1 MLTACEMSQH
11 VRRDN
16 MGIVT
21 TLRRT
26 SMRTKAVIA
35 TALAVAIVPAAV
47 LAWGPSRT
55 TFTEAVPATYVTFN
69 SITDN
74 SVYGDERNFVT
85 IKDAANTANGGWSDN
100 LTVEPGKEYVVRMYV
115 HNNAAQ
121 NLNLVAENVRA
132 SASVPTTTGKSVS
145 ISGFIN
151 SSNANPT
158 QVWDDVT
165 LNANQD
171 FNLAYVSGSASY
183 HNNSIGKAPQGIA
196 LPDSIVT
203 NAGALLGYDK
213 LDGKIPGCYQYSG
226 YVYFKVKPQF
236 ATPTPDFSIDKKVRL
251 DGPKGDWQESIAA
264 KPGDTVNYR
273 MEINNT
279 GTADLKNVILKDQLP
294 QGMSFVP
301 GTVKILDTN
310 NPSGAYVTDG
320 DKIVTSGINTGGYNP
335 GTNAIVV
342 FNAKVADNANL
353 PTCGPQT
360 LTNTASAQ
368 PEGQNPKSDTADVT
382 TTKDCEEV
390 KKIDVCDLTTKK
402 IVTIDEKDFDSK
414 KYSKDLNDCKEVP
427 ATIQV
432 CNLADNKIITIN
444 EKDFDSKK
452 HSKNLADCEQKTVQ
466 VCDLTSKTIVTIDSK
481 NFDSK
486 KHSTNLA
493 DCKMCPLPGMNN
505 IPANSPDCVNNPV
518 TTLPETGID
527 GGFGTFAGIG
537 LLTAV
542 LGYALSSSRIRSLLI
557 G

>member
-1 MLTACEMSQH
+1 MRDEST
-11 VRRDN
+11 VRRET
-16 MGIVT
+16 MGVFT
-21 TLRRT
+21 TLRNT
-26 SMRTKAVIA
+26 SMRTKAIIA

-47 LAWGPSRT
+47 LAWGPSRA
-55 TFTEAVPATYVTFN
+55 TFTEQSPATYVTFN
-69 SITDN
+69 SITNN
-74 SVYGDERNFVT
+74 SFYGDERNFVT

-100 LTVEPGKEYVVRMYV
+100 LTVEQGKEYVVRMYV
-115 HNNAAQ
+115 HNNAAD

-145 ISGFIN
+145 ISGFVN

-165 LNANQD
+165 LNAGQD
-171 FNLAYVSGSASY
+171 FNLAYVPGSATF
-183 HNNSIGKAPQGIA
+183 HNNSVGKAPQGVA

-203 NAGALLGYDK
+203 SAGALLGYDK

-236 ATPTPDFSIDKKVRL
+236 ATPTTDFSISKQVRK
-251 DGPKGDWQESIAA
+251 DGATDGFKESTAVN
-264 KPGDTVNYR
+264 PGDTVNYR
-273 MEINNT
+273 VEVKNT
-279 GTADLKNVILKDQLP
+279 GTAALNNIVLKDQLP
-294 QGMSFVP
+294 QGVSFVP
-301 GTVKILDTN
+301 GSAKILNGN
-310 NPSGAYVTDG
+310 NQSGAVLAGG
-320 DKIVTSGINTGGYNP
+320 DNIVTSGVNIGSYAA
-335 GTNAIVV
+335 GTNAFVV
-342 FNAKVADNANL
+342 FNAKVADNAQL
-353 PTCGPQT
+353 PTCGPIT

-382 TTKDCEEV
+382 TKKDCEEV
-390 KKIDVCDLTTKK
+390 KKIEVCDLTTKK
-402 IVTIDEKDFDSK
+402 IVTIDEKDFDSTK
-414 KYSKDLNDCKEVP
+414 HSKNLNDCKEVP

-452 HSKNLADCEQKTVQ
+452 HSKNLADCEQKTIQ
-466 VCDLTSKTIVTIDSK
+466 VCDLNSKTIVTIDSK

-505 IPANSPDCVNNPV
+505 IPANSPNCVNNPV
-518 TTLPETGID
+518 TTLPQTGID
-527 GGFGTFAGIG
+527 GGLGIFAGIG
-537 LLTAV
+537 LLTAG